1 MWYYNRMISKMF
13 LGSLIG
19 ITAVLVILVMTSTLV
34 MADSPTDADGES
46 QESGE
51 IGHHEYIGESG
62 EIEKCEGMVYESA
75 EDAEAAAIENG
86 CSGYHEFDK
95 DGTVWYMPDC

>member
-1 MWYYNRMISKMF
+1 MNKIKY
-13 LGSLIG
+13 LGTLIG
-19 ITAVLVILVMTSTLV
+19 ITTALVILVMTTTHV

-51 IGHHEYIGESG
+51 IGHHGHHEYIGESG
-62 EIEKCEGMVYESA
+62 EIEKCEGMVYQSA

-86 CSGYHEFDK
+86 CSGYHEFNK

>member
-1 MWYYNRMISKMF
+1 MYKNTMNKIKH
-13 LGSLIG
+13 LGTLIG
-19 ITAVLVILVMTSTLV
+19 ITTVLVILGMTTTHV
-34 MADSPTDADGES
+34 MADSPNGADEER

-75 EDAEAAAIENG
+75 EDAEEAAIENG
-86 CSGYHEFDK
+86 CSGYHKFDK

>member
-1 MWYYNRMISKMF
+1 MNKIKH
-13 LGSLIG
+13 LGTLIV
-19 ITAVLVILVMTSTLV
+19 ITTVLVILGMTTTHV
-34 MADSPTDADGES
+34 MADSPNGADEER

-62 EIEKCEGMVYESA
+62 EIEKCEGMVYDSA

-95 DGTVWYMPDC
+95 DGKTWYMPDC

>member
-1 MWYYNRMISKMF
+1 MNKIKYPGI
-13 LGSLIG
+13 LIG
-19 ITAVLVILVMTSTLV
+19 ITTVLVILGMTTTHV

-62 EIEKCEGMVYESA
+62 EIKKCEGMVYESA

>member
-1 MWYYNRMISKMF
+1 MNKKKY

-19 ITAVLVILVMTSTLV
+19 TTAVLVILGMTTTHV
-34 MADSPTDADGES
+34 MADSPTDADGGS

-62 EIEKCEGMVYESA
+62 ETEKCEGMVYESA
-75 EDAEAAAIENG
+75 EAAKAAAIENG

-95 DGTVWYMPDC
+95 DGVVWYMPDC

>member
-1 MWYYNRMISKMF
+1 MIAIKY
-13 LGSLIG
+13 LGTLIG
-19 ITAVLVILVMTSTLV
+19 ITIALVILGMTTTHV
-34 MADSPTDADGES
+34 MADSPNGADEER

-75 EDAEAAAIENG
+75 DDAEAAAIENG
-86 CSGYHEFDK
+86 CFGYHEFDK

>member
-1 MWYYNRMISKMF
+1 MTKIKY
-13 LGSLIG
+13 LGTLIG
-19 ITAVLVILVMTSTLV
+19 ITTVLVILGMATTHV
-34 MADSPTDADGES
+34 MADSPTDADGKS

-51 IGHHEYIGESG
+51 SGHHEYIGESG

-86 CSGYHEFDK
+86 CSGYHKFDK

>member
-1 MWYYNRMISKMF
+1 MNKIKY
-13 LGSLIG
+13 LGTLIG
-19 ITAVLVILVMTSTLV
+19 ITTVLVILGMATTHV
-34 MADSPTDADGES
+34 MADSPTDADGKS

-51 IGHHEYIGESG
+51 SGHHEYIGESG

-95 DGTVWYMPDC
+95 DGTVWYMPDCS

>member
-1 MWYYNRMISKMF
+1 MKTKKY
-13 LGSLIG
+13 LGTLIG
-19 ITAVLVILVMTSTLV
+19 ITIVLVILVMTTTHATAS
-34 MADSPTDADGES
+34 SPDDADGES
-46 QESGE
+46 QGSGE

-62 EIEKCEGMVYESA
+62 EKEKCEGMVYESA

-95 DGTVWYMPDC
+95 DGTIWYMPDC

>member
-1 MWYYNRMISKMF
+1 MYTNPMNKIKYPGI
-13 LGSLIG
+13 LIG
-19 ITAVLVILVMTSTLV
+19 ITTVLIVLGMTTTHV

-51 IGHHEYIGESG
+51 IGHHFYTSESG
-62 EIEKCEGMVYESA
+62 EKAKCEGMVYETA
-75 EDAEAAAIENG
+75 EAAEAAAIKNG
-86 CSGYHEFDK
+86 CSGYHKLDK

>member
-1 MWYYNRMISKMF
+1 MITIKY
-13 LGSLIG
+13 LGGLIG
-19 ITAVLVILVMTSTLV
+19 IAIVLVILVITSTQV

-75 EDAEAAAIENG
+75 EDAKAAAIENG

>member
-1 MWYYNRMISKMF
+1 MNKIKH
-13 LGSLIG
+13 LGTLIG
-19 ITAVLVILVMTSTLV
+19 ITTVLVILGMTTTHV
-34 MADSPTDADGES
+34 MADSPNGADEER

-86 CSGYHEFDK
+86 CSSYHEFDK
-95 DGTVWYMPDC
+95 DGKTWYMPDC

>member
-1 MWYYNRMISKMF
+1 MNKIKH
-13 LGSLIG
+13 LGTLIG
-19 ITAVLVILVMTSTLV
+19 ITTVLVILVMTTTHV
-34 MADSPTDADGES
+34 MADSPNGADEER

-95 DGTVWYMPDC
+95 DGKTWYMPDC